1 MRQVGIEQNYDIV
14 IATRMT
20 NKKSIIIGTRDLEL
34 LTLLEQHPF
43 TANQLLQISETF
55 LQPFTHE
62 RLIRRRLSQLRDKGL
77 VKSFPYAVAS
87 NGGSPHYWKLTR
99 DGWTFL
105 NGKQSTVPKR
115 RYFEA
120 ISPGH
125 HFHTLSL
132 AQLLTH
138 LMVQAHRHEIELR
151 HFARENSLKLEAAP
165 FTLYPDCAF
174 QLVTQDGRSFNFVV
188 ELDNGTERVR
198 SKLDVESIERK
209 LRGYDAHQSQFEA
222 LDPERY
228 LVLFVTTRSQQRL
241 KHILDL
247 AAMVMQNPQRTVFIG
262 SDLNTVLAG
271 DPFADAQFV
280 DHRGLKRTL
289 IPTFKNSLKMKT
301 ISQQNPQR
309 STQSV
314 LP

>member
-1 MRQVGIEQNYDIV
+1 
-14 IATRMT
+14 MT
-20 NKKSIIIGTRDLEL
+20 NKKSLIIGPRDVEL
-34 LTLLEQHPF
+34 LTLIDQHPF
-43 TANQLLQISETF
+43 TADQILQISETF
-55 LQPFTHE
+55 PHPFTHV
-62 RLIRRRLSQLRDKGL
+62 RLLRRRLSQLRGRGL
-77 VKSFPYAVAS
+77 VKSFPYAILS

-99 DGWTFL
+99 DGWKFL
-105 NGKQSTVPKR
+105 NGKHLATPKR

-120 ISPGH
+120 TSPGH

-138 LMVQAHRHEIELR
+138 LLIQAHRQGVELR

-165 FTLYPDCAF
+165 FTLFPDCAF
-174 QLVTQDGRSFNFVV
+174 QLVTPDGRTFNLVV

-262 SDLNTVLAG
+262 SDLKTFLENN
-271 DPFADAQFV
+271 PFRQPMFH
-280 DHRGLKRTL
+280 DHRGLKRNL
-289 IPTFKNSLKMKT
+289 IPIFKQSLKARPNSQRNPENSTKT
-301 ISQQNPQR
+301 
-309 STQSV
+309 V
-314 LP
+314 VA

>member
-1 MRQVGIEQNYDIV
+1 
-14 IATRMT
+14 MT
-20 NKKSIIIGTRDLEL
+20 NKKSLIIGPRDLEL
-34 LTLLEQHPF
+34 LTHIDQHPF
-43 TANQLLQISETF
+43 TAEQLLQISETF
-55 LQPFTHE
+55 PQPFTHV
-62 RLIRRRLSQLRDKGL
+62 RLLRRRLSQLRSEGL

-99 DGWTFL
+99 DGWRFL
-105 NGKQSTVPKR
+105 NSKQTALPKR
-115 RYFEA
+115 RYFES
-120 ISPGH
+120 ISQGH

-138 LMVQAHRHEIELR
+138 LLIHAHRQGIAVR

-165 FTLYPDCAF
+165 FTLFPDCAF
-174 QLVTQDGRSFNFVV
+174 QLVTPDGRAFNFVV

-262 SDLNTVLAG
+262 SDLKTVLES
-271 DPFADAQFV
+271 DPFRQPVFH
-280 DHRGLKRTL
+280 DHRGLKRVL
-289 IPTFKNSLKMKT
+289 IPIFKDPLKEKKV
-301 ISQQNPQR
+301 SQRNTER
-309 STQSV
+309 SSEIV
-314 LP
+314 VA